1 MTDQI
6 LLAALTFPEI
16 DPVLFQIGPFA
27 LRWYALSYIF
37 GLILGWRYCR
47 RIGLSRS
54 PAKIPPEFF
63 DDLLLWATLGVV
75 LGGRLGYVLFYKP
88 VFFLENPLQIVKVW
102 EGGMSFHGGLIGVT
116 LAIIFFARQRRID
129 MFAVADVVAAAVPIG
144 LFFGRV
150 ANFINGELFGRV
162 TTSPLGMVFPHGG
175 PDPRHPSQLYEA
187 FLEGVVLFLVL
198 FVLTRLGGLRH
209 RGLFLGV
216 FLAGYGLSRFVVEYF
231 REPDSHLGLLFEFI
245 SMGQILSLPMM
256 LLGAYVIYWSLRPS
270 KAQAAA
276 GAPPHERAGSPS
288 R

>member
-1 MTDQI
+1 MTDIFQ
-6 LLAALTFPEI
+6 LAALPFPDI

-47 RIGLSRS
+47 RLGQNRS

-63 DDLLLWATLGVV
+63 DDLLLWATLGVI

-116 LAIIFFARQRRID
+116 LAIIFFSRQRRID

-187 FLEGVVLFLVL
+187 LLEGVLLFLVL
-198 FVLTRLGGLRH
+198 LFLTWRGGLRH

-216 FLAGYGLSRFVVEYF
+216 FLAGYGLSRFIVEYF
-231 REPDSHLGLLFEFI
+231 REPDEHLGLLFEFI
-245 SMGQILSLPMM
+245 SMGQVLSLPMM
-256 LLGAYVIYWSLRPS
+256 LLGAYVIFWSLRPG

-276 GAPPHERAGSPS
+276 GGPPHERAGSPS